1 MNWRDIIFVT
11 WAIERGGFTRIVAL
25 LAILIFVG
33 LAVIFFLSL
42 VGGPSEIIRHAQAPL
57 R

>member
-1 MNWRDIIFVT
+1 MNLRNIILLA
-11 WAIERGGFTRIVAL
+11 WAIERGGFTRLVAL
-25 LAILIFVG
+25 MAILIFAG

-42 VGGPSEIIRHAQAPL
+42 IGGPSDIVRHVQAPL